1 MNSMELY
8 YKIPYVKEFDAKVI
22 SCVKGKKG
30 WEVELDVSAFY
41 PEGGGQLADS
51 GTIGEANVVDVRRL
65 KDKVIHFTD
74 AEVKLGM
81 AHCVINWQKR
91 FDHMQAHSGEHI
103 VSGLIHKHYGFD
115 NVGFHMAPD
124 KVTVDFNGVLT
135 EKQLSEIE
143 EEANA
148 YIYSNVPVNVT
159 YPSSDE
165 LAKLEYRSKKEL
177 SGTVR
182 IVEFPGADMCACC
195 GTHVVRSGE
204 VGLIKFI
211 SMAHYKSGVR
221 IEMLCGRLALCDYDK
236 KNSQERELCHMFS
249 AKPYEIVEAVK
260 KYVAESEAKD
270 ARLAAMAKAL
280 LDVKASQYP
289 QGCKLVVD
297 FEEGFK
303 SVELRKFCDSL
314 VEAGK
319 AKVAVVLSP
328 ATAQG
333 RQGFSYIMCSKDVN
347 LRDASKI
354 LNKALNGRGGGD
366 PTLVQGSFFA
376 PKDDILKV
384 LSETFEQ

>member
-8 YKIPYVKEFDAKVI
+8 YKIPYVKEFDANVI

-51 GTIGEANVVDVRRL
+51 GTIGKANVVDVRRL

-289 QGCKLVVD
+289 QGSKLVVD